1 MSINCHKIINYND
14 KDPRYN
20 FHIED
25 STKYNKNI
33 YPLYLMKD
41 KNNKVYVYNNIED
54 TIYWKPKNFKPKN
67 INPNI
72 LYDQSRIKKDSIE
85 HFSTYE
91 SYNLDILVVV
101 IIIIFLIICLWN

>member
-25 STKYNKNI
+25 STKYN
-33 YPLYLMKD
+33 

-72 LYDQSRIKKDSIE
+72 LYDQSRIKKDFIE

-101 IIIIFLIICLWN
+101 ILIIFLIICLWN